1 MALTVN
7 TNLASIIA
15 QRSLNN
21 ATNGMNTS
29 LERMSTVMD
38 FRNEK
43 DVALASMSE
52 DEQIKIAGGFDHNFL
67 LNKTERGALEYAGS
81 LSSSLT
87 GIKMQA
93 YTTMPAMMIYTANGL
108 NKAGKD
114 GAQYGPCSAVCMEC
128 QNVPDSM
135 RHTHF
140 PSPVLKAGEEY
151 KARTEYRFTRE

>member
-1 MALTVN
+1 
-7 TNLASIIA
+7 
-15 QRSLNN
+15 
-21 ATNGMNTS
+21 
-29 LERMSTVMD
+29 MD

-151 KARTEYRFTRE
+151 KARTEYRFGRE